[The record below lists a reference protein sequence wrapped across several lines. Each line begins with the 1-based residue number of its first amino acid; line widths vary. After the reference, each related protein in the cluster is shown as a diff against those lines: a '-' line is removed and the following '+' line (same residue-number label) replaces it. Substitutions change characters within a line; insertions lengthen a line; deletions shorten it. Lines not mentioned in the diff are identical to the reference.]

1 MGPGALGRDAPPRK
15 PAEVD
20 VTGRPPEMAETV
32 FRLYQDLLRR
42 RTGFVVADSQ
52 RTRLESRLGAE
63 ARSAGSFYQLYGRLR
78 NEPTD
83 SPLFGRLLDA
93 AVNGETYFFRDP
105 ASLRAFSE
113 EIAPERL
120 LAAGQDG
127 ALDVWSAGCA
137 TGEEAYS
144 LSIVLHERGILPGRR
159 VRILGTDL
167 SPAHVRRARTAVY
180 GPQALRATSAE
191 RRREAFEAAEG
202 GLFRL
207 RPALAAPVL
216 FEARSLVD
224 EPASGAPFDVI
235 FCRNVLIY
243 LDDETRGR
251 VVEILASRLKP
262 GGYILLGASD
272 ALAAASSSLTLV
284 RLANDVAYRR

>member
-1 MGPGALGRDAPPRK
+1 MTPR
-15 PAEVD
+15 PMEL
-20 VTGRPPEMAETV
+20 AETV
-32 FRLYQDLLRR
+32 FRLYQELLRR
-42 RTGFVVADSQ
+42 RTGFVLADLQ

-63 ARSAGSFYQLYGRLR
+63 ARSAGSFYQLYGKLR
-78 NEPTD
+78 NEPSN

-127 ALDVWSAGCA
+127 VLDVWSAGCA
-137 TGEEAYS
+137 TGEEAYG

-167 SPAHVRRARTAVY
+167 SPAHVRRARTAIY
-180 GPQALRATSAE
+180 GPQSLRSTSPE
-191 RRREAFEAAEG
+191 RRREHFEAAEG

-207 RPALAAPVL
+207 RAPLAAPVL
-216 FEARSLVD
+216 FEARSLLD
-224 EPASGAPFDVI
+224 ESASGPAFDVI
-235 FCRNVLIY
+235 LCRNVLIY
-243 LDDETRGR
+243 LDEEARSR
-251 VVEILASRLKP
+251 VVAILASRLKP

-272 ALAAASSSLTLV
+272 ALSAASSSLTLV
-284 RLANDVAYRR
+284 RLSHDVAYRR

>member
-1 MGPGALGRDAPPRK
+1 MGEGPDRREPTARPKDEG
-15 PAEVD
+15 D
-20 VTGRPPEMAETV
+20 VTGRAPELAEPV
-32 FRLYQDLLRR
+32 FRLFQDLLRR
-42 RTGFVVADSQ
+42 RTGFVLADSQ
-52 RTRLESRLGAE
+52 RTRLESRLGSE
-63 ARSAGSFYQLYGRLR
+63 ARSSGSFYQLYGRLR
-78 NEPTD
+78 NEPAE

-105 ASLRAFSE
+105 SSLRAFAE

-127 ALDVWSAGCA
+127 VLDVWSAGCA
-137 TGEEAYS
+137 TGEEPYS
-144 LSIVLHERGILPGRR
+144 LSIVLHERGLLPGRR

-167 SPAHVRRARTAVY
+167 SPAHVRRARAAVF
-180 GPQALRATSAE
+180 GPQALRATSPE
-191 RRREAFEAAEG
+191 RRRDAFDAAPG

-207 RPALAAPVL
+207 KPALAAPVL
-216 FEARSLVD
+216 FEARSILD
-224 EPASGAPFDVI
+224 EPLSGPAFDVI
-235 FCRNVLIY
+235 LCRNVLIY
-243 LDDETRGR
+243 LDEEARTR
-251 VVEILASRLKP
+251 VVEVLASRLKP

>member
-1 MGPGALGRDAPPRK
+1 M
-15 PAEVD
+15 
-20 VTGRPPEMAETV
+20 TGRPLELAETV
-32 FRLYQDLLRR
+32 FRLYQDLLQR
-42 RTGFVVADSQ
+42 RTGFVLADSQ
-52 RTRLESRLGAE
+52 RVRLESRLGAE

-120 LAAGQDG
+120 LAAGHDG
-127 ALDVWSAGCA
+127 TLDVWSAGCA

-167 SPAHVRRARTAVY
+167 SPAHIRRARAAVY
-180 GPQALRATSAE
+180 GAQALRVTTPE
-191 RRREAFEAAEG
+191 RRRDHFDTAEG
-202 GLFRL
+202 GLFRVK
-207 RPALAAPVL
+207 PPLAAPVL
-216 FEARSLVD
+216 FEARSLLE
-224 EPASGAPFDVI
+224 EPASGVPFDVI
-235 FCRNVLIY
+235 LCRNVLIY
-243 LDDETRGR
+243 LAEEARSR
-251 VVEILASRLKP
+251 VIDVLASRLKP

-284 RLANDVAYRR
+284 RLSNDVAYRR

>member
-1 MGPGALGRDAPPRK
+1 M
-15 PAEVD
+15 
-20 VTGRPPEMAETV
+20 TGRPVELAEPV

-42 RTGFVVADSQ
+42 RTGFVLADSQ

-78 NEPTD
+78 NEPAGST
-83 SPLFGRLLDA
+83 LFGRILDA

-105 ASLRAFSE
+105 SSLRAFAE

-120 LAAGQDG
+120 LAAGQEG

-144 LSIVLHERGILPGRR
+144 LSIVLHERGLLPGRR

-167 SPAHVRRARTAVY
+167 SPSHVRRARAAIY

-191 RRREAFEAAEG
+191 RRREHFESAEG

-207 RPALAAPVL
+207 KPNLVAPVL
-216 FEARSLVD
+216 FEARSLLD
-224 EPASGAPFDVI
+224 EPAGGPSFDVI
-235 FCRNVLIY
+235 LCRNVLIY
-243 LDDETRGR
+243 LDEESRTR
-251 VVEILASRLKP
+251 VVEILAARLKP

-284 RLANDVAYRR
+284 RLSNDVAYRR

>member
-1 MGPGALGRDAPPRK
+1 MTARPVEL
-15 PAEVD
+15 AE
-20 VTGRPPEMAETV
+20 PV
-32 FRLYQDLLRR
+32 FRLYQDLLKR
-42 RTGFVVADSQ
+42 RTGFVLADSQ

-78 NEPTD
+78 NEPAE

-105 ASLRAFSE
+105 ASLKAFAE

-120 LAAGQDG
+120 LAAGHDG
-127 ALDVWSAGCA
+127 ILDVWSAGCA

-167 SPAHVRRARTAVY
+167 SPSHVRRARAAVY

-191 RRREAFEAAEG
+191 RRREHFEAAEG
-202 GLFRL
+202 GLFRI
-207 RPALAAPVL
+207 RASLAAPVL
-216 FEARSLVD
+216 FEARSLLD
-224 EPASGAPFDVI
+224 ESVSGPAYDVI
-235 FCRNVLIY
+235 LCRNVLIY
-243 LDDETRGR
+243 LDEEARTR

-284 RLANDVAYRR
+284 RLSNDVAYRR

>member
-1 MGPGALGRDAPPRK
+1 
-15 PAEVD
+15 
-20 VTGRPPEMAETV
+20 VTSRPLELAETV
-32 FRLYQDLLRR
+32 FRLYQELVCR
-42 RTGFVVADSQ
+42 RTGFLLADAQ
-52 RTRLESRLGAE
+52 RARLESRLAAE

-78 NEPTD
+78 NEPGD

-120 LAAGQDG
+120 LAGGQDG
-127 ALDVWSAGCA
+127 VLDVWSAGCA

-159 VRILGTDL
+159 ARILGTDL
-167 SPAHVRRARTAVY
+167 SPAHVRRARAAIF
-180 GPQALRATSAE
+180 GPQALRATSPE
-191 RRREAFEAAEG
+191 RRREHFEAAPG

-207 RPALAAPVL
+207 KPELARSVL
-216 FEARSLVD
+216 FEARNLLD
-224 EPASGAPFDVI
+224 EPAGGPAFDVI

-243 LDDETRGR
+243 LGEEARSR

-284 RLANDVAYRR
+284 RFSNDVAYRR

>member
-1 MGPGALGRDAPPRK
+1 
-15 PAEVD
+15 
-20 VTGRPPEMAETV
+20 VTGRPLELAEAV

-42 RTGFVVADSQ
+42 RTGFVLADSQ
-52 RTRLESRLGAE
+52 RTRLESRLSAE

-78 NEPTD
+78 NEPAD

-93 AVNGETYFFRDP
+93 TVNGETYFFRDP
-105 ASLRAFSE
+105 SSLRAFSE

-127 ALDVWSAGCA
+127 VLDVWSAGCA

-159 VRILGTDL
+159 ARILGTDL
-167 SPAHVRRARTAVY
+167 SPAHVRRARAAVF
-180 GPQALRATSAE
+180 GPQALRATSPE
-191 RRREAFEAAEG
+191 RRREHFEAAPG

-207 RPALAAPVL
+207 KTQLAAPVL
-216 FEARSLVD
+216 FEARSLLD
-224 EPASGAPFDVI
+224 EPLQGPQFDVVL
-235 FCRNVLIY
+235 CRNVLIY
-243 LDDETRGR
+243 LDETARAR
-251 VVEILASRLKP
+251 AVEVLASRLKP

-272 ALAAASSSLTLV
+272 ALAAASSPLTLV
-284 RLANDVAYRR
+284 RLSHDVAYRR

>member
-1 MGPGALGRDAPPRK
+1 M
-15 PAEVD
+15 
-20 VTGRPPEMAETV
+20 TNRPLELAETV

-42 RTGFVVADSQ
+42 RTGFVLADSQ

-78 NEPTD
+78 NEPQD

-93 AVNGETYFFRDP
+93 VVIGETYFFRDP

-127 ALDVWSAGCA
+127 TLEIWSAGCA

-144 LSIVLHERGILPGRR
+144 LSIVLHEKGLLPGRR
-159 VRILGTDL
+159 VRIVGTDL
-167 SPAHVRRARTAVY
+167 SPSHVRRARTAIY
-180 GPQALRATSAE
+180 GPQSLRATSPE
-191 RRREAFEAAEG
+191 RRRDHFEPAEG

-207 RPALAAPVL
+207 KPTLAAPVL
-216 FEARSLVD
+216 FEARSILD
-224 EPASGAPFDVI
+224 EPAFGTRYDVI
-235 FCRNVLIY
+235 LCRNVLIY
-243 LDDETRGR
+243 LDEEARGR
-251 VVEILASRLKP
+251 VIEVLSSRLKP

-272 ALAAASSSLTLV
+272 ALSAAASSLTLV

>member
-1 MGPGALGRDAPPRK
+1 M
-15 PAEVD
+15 
-20 VTGRPPEMAETV
+20 TGRPVELAEPV

-42 RTGFVVADSQ
+42 RTGFVLADSQ

-63 ARSAGSFYQLYGRLR
+63 ARSVGSFYQLYGRLR
-78 NEPTD
+78 NEPAD

-105 ASLRAFSE
+105 SSLKAFSE

-127 ALDVWSAGCA
+127 VLDVWSAGCA

-144 LSIVLHERGILPGRR
+144 LSIVLHERGLLPGRR

-167 SPAHVRRARTAVY
+167 SPSHVRRARAAVY
-180 GPQALRATSAE
+180 GPQALRATSAD
-191 RRREAFEAAEG
+191 RRRDHFEASEG

-207 RPALAAPVL
+207 KPHLVAPVL
-216 FEARSLVD
+216 FEARSLLD
-224 EPASGAPFDVI
+224 EPASGPSFDVI
-235 FCRNVLIY
+235 LCRNVLIY
-243 LDDETRGR
+243 LDEESRTR

-284 RLANDVAYRR
+284 RLSNDVAYRR

>member
-1 MGPGALGRDAPPRK
+1 M
-15 PAEVD
+15 
-20 VTGRPPEMAETV
+20 TNRPLELAETV

-42 RTGFVVADSQ
+42 RTGFVLVDSQ

-78 NEPTD
+78 NEPAD

-105 ASLRAFSE
+105 ASLRAFSD

-120 LAAGQDG
+120 LSAGHDG
-127 ALDVWSAGCA
+127 TFDIWSAGCA

-159 VRILGTDL
+159 VTILGTDL
-167 SPAHVRRARTAVY
+167 SPAHVRRARAAVY
-180 GPQALRATSAE
+180 GPQALRATSPE
-191 RRREAFEAAEG
+191 RRREHFEAAEG

-207 RPALAAPVL
+207 KPQLASSVL
-216 FEARSLVD
+216 FEARSLLD
-224 EPASGAPFDVI
+224 EPARGTSFDVI
-235 FCRNVLIY
+235 LCRNVLIY
-243 LDDETRGR
+243 LDEEARTR

-272 ALAAASSSLTLV
+272 ALAAASSPLTLV
-284 RLANDVAYRR
+284 RLTNDVAYRK

>member
-1 MGPGALGRDAPPRK
+1 M
-15 PAEVD
+15 
-20 VTGRPPEMAETV
+20 TNRPLELAETV

-42 RTGFVVADSQ
+42 RTGFVLADSQ
-52 RTRLESRLGAE
+52 RIRLESRLGAE

-78 NEPTD
+78 NEPAD

-113 EIAPERL
+113 EIVPERL
-120 LAAGQDG
+120 LAAGHDG
-127 ALDVWSAGCA
+127 TLEVWSAGCA

-144 LSIVLHERGILPGRR
+144 LSIVLHERGVLPGRR

-167 SPAHVRRARTAVY
+167 SPAHVRRARAAVY
-180 GPQALRATSAE
+180 GPQALRATSPE
-191 RRREAFEAAEG
+191 RRREHFEAAEG

-207 RPALAAPVL
+207 KTQLASPAL
-216 FEARSLVD
+216 FEARSLLD
-224 EPASGAPFDVI
+224 ESARGTPFDVI
-235 FCRNVLIY
+235 LCRNVLIY
-243 LDDETRGR
+243 LDEEARTR

-272 ALAAASSSLTLV
+272 ALAAASSPLTLV
-284 RLANDVAYRR
+284 RLTNDVAYRR

>member
-1 MGPGALGRDAPPRK
+1 M
-15 PAEVD
+15 
-20 VTGRPPEMAETV
+20 TGRPLELAETV

-42 RTGFVVADSQ
+42 RTGFVLADAQ

-78 NEPTD
+78 NEPPD

-105 ASLRAFSE
+105 SSLRAFSE
-113 EIAPERL
+113 EIAPERI
-120 LAAGQDG
+120 LAGGQEG
-127 ALDVWSAGCA
+127 VLDVWSAGCA
-137 TGEEAYS
+137 TGEEAFS

-180 GPQALRATSAE
+180 GPQALRATSPE
-191 RRREAFEAAEG
+191 RRREHFEPAEG

-207 RPALAAPVL
+207 KAHLATPVL
-216 FEARSLVD
+216 FEARSILD
-224 EPASGAPFDVI
+224 ESPSGPGFDVI
-235 FCRNVLIY
+235 LCRNVLIY
-243 LDDETRGR
+243 LDEEAR
-251 VVEILASRLKP
+251 VRAIDVLASRLKP
-262 GGYILLGASD
+262 GGYMLLGASD
-272 ALAAASSSLTLV
+272 ALAAAASPLTLV
-284 RLANDVAYRR
+284 RLSNDVAYRR

>member
-1 MGPGALGRDAPPRK
+1 MTARPVEL
-15 PAEVD
+15 AE
-20 VTGRPPEMAETV
+20 PI
-32 FRLYQDLLRR
+32 FRLYQDLLKR
-42 RTGFVVADSQ
+42 RTGFVLTDSQ

-78 NEPTD
+78 NEPGD

-105 ASLRAFSE
+105 ASLKAFSE

-127 ALDVWSAGCA
+127 VLDVWSAGCA

-167 SPAHVRRARTAVY
+167 SPSHVRRARAAVY
-180 GPQALRATSAE
+180 GPQALRATSPD
-191 RRREAFEAAEG
+191 RRREHFEAAEG

-207 RPALAAPVL
+207 KPHLVAPVL
-216 FEARSLVD
+216 FEARALLD
-224 EPASGAPFDVI
+224 EPAFGPPFDVI
-235 FCRNVLIY
+235 LCRNVLIY
-243 LDDETRGR
+243 LDEEARAR
-251 VVEILASRLKP
+251 VVELLAARLKP

-284 RLANDVAYRR
+284 RFSNDVAYRR

>member
-1 MGPGALGRDAPPRK
+1 M
-15 PAEVD
+15 
-20 VTGRPPEMAETV
+20 TGRPVELAETV
-32 FRLYQDLLRR
+32 FRLYQDLLQR
-42 RTGFVVADSQ
+42 RTGFVLADSQ
-52 RTRLESRLGAE
+52 RVRLESRLGAE

-120 LAAGQDG
+120 LAAGHDG
-127 ALDVWSAGCA
+127 TLDVWSAGCA

-180 GPQALRATSAE
+180 GPQALRATSPE
-191 RRREAFEAAEG
+191 RRREHFEPAEG

-207 RPALAAPVL
+207 KAHLATPVL
-216 FEARSLVD
+216 FEARSILD
-224 EPASGAPFDVI
+224 ESPSGPRFDVI
-235 FCRNVLIY
+235 LCRNVLIY
-243 LDDETRGR
+243 LDEEAR
-251 VVEILASRLKP
+251 VRAIDVLASRLKP
-262 GGYILLGASD
+262 GGYMLLGASD
-272 ALAAASSSLTLV
+272 ALAAAASPLTLV
-284 RLANDVAYRR
+284 RLSNDVAYRR

>member
-1 MGPGALGRDAPPRK
+1 M
-15 PAEVD
+15 
-20 VTGRPPEMAETV
+20 TGRTVELAEPV

-42 RTGFVVADSQ
+42 RTGFVLADAH

-63 ARSAGSFYQLYGRLR
+63 ARSAGSFYQLFGRLR
-78 NEPTD
+78 NEPVA

-105 ASLRAFSE
+105 ASLRAFAE

-127 ALDVWSAGCA
+127 VLDVWSAGCA

-144 LSIVLHERGILPGRR
+144 LSIVLHERGLLPARR

-167 SPAHVRRARTAVY
+167 APSHVRRARSAVY

-191 RRREAFEAAEG
+191 RRRDHFDAAEG

-207 RPALAAPVL
+207 KPHLAAPVL
-216 FEARSLVD
+216 FEARSLLD
-224 EPASGAPFDVI
+224 EMASGPSFDVI
-235 FCRNVLIY
+235 VCRNVLIY
-243 LDDETRGR
+243 LDEEARGR
-251 VVEILASRLKP
+251 IVEMLASRLKP

-272 ALAAASSSLTLV
+272 ALAAAASSLTLV
-284 RLANDVAYRR
+284 RLSHDVAYRR